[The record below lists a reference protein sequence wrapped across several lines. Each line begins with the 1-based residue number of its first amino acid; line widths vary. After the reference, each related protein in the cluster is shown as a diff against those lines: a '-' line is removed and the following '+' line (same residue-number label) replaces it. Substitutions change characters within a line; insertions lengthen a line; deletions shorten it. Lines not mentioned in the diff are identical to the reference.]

1 MRSMLLSAVVGL
13 SAFGLALAG
22 PAAAR
27 ADEAP
32 AFIRVTLPADA
43 KLTIDG
49 NATKA
54 TSADR
59 TFVTPPLEAGKT
71 FHYELRAEIGSGE
84 NKTTI
89 ERRVAV
95 RAGQQTNVALTPPA
109 ADEENRAYYYSP
121 GEPTDAPARD
131 VRPVIRYVPDAPP
144 VRGYVG
150 GARDNWKPDFSD
162 PFIRSDNW

>member
-1 MRSMLLSAVVGL
+1 MRSMLLSAVVAL

-32 AFIRVTLPADA
+32 AVIRVTLPADA
-43 KLTIDG
+43 TLTIDG
-49 NATKA
+49 QPTTS

-71 FHYELRAEIGSGE
+71 FHYELKAVIGSGE

-95 RAGQQTNVALTPPA
+95 RAGQQTNVALQPA
-109 ADEENRAYYYSP
+109 AADDENYAYYYSP
-121 GEPTDAPARD
+121 GVPTDAPARD
-131 VRPVIRYVPDAPP
+131 AGPVMRYDLNAPP

-162 PFIRSDNW
+162 PFLHSDNW